1 MKISKEL
8 KAGVIAVLS
17 IAAFVAMFQFM
28 RGRNMFTRDNTYL
41 VQYENVDGLKRSSEV
56 QINGMKVGQV
66 DEIIPKTEE
75 NGKIYF
81 LVKLLVDPDFKFST
95 NSTVEIT
102 EPGFMSSKIL
112 KINAVYDDFVAQD
125 GDMLK
130 SSVKRSMLESLGGE
144 VGPLSNQLKQVLKTV
159 DSLGNNANKIFDD
172 QNRREIAM
180 LLTNLN
186 QVAKA
191 LQTTAHQANALI
203 SSNHPKMNRVLDNAD
218 KVMLTTNAAVGK
230 YGQLAESIDTQ
241 KLNETISSLDATIG
255 KLNGV
260 VSSIERGEGSL
271 GKVMKDE
278 QLYHNLQEST
288 QSLNELLK
296 DFKENPKRY
305 VNISVFGKSGK

>member
-8 KAGVIAVLS
+8 KAGAIAVLS
-17 IAAFVAMFQFM
+17 IVAFVVMFQFM
-28 RGRNMFTRDNTYL
+28 RGKNMFTRDNTYL

-81 LVKLLVDPDFKFST
+81 LVKLLVDPDFKFSK

-112 KINAVYDDFVAQD
+112 KINAAYDDPIAQD

-130 SSVKRSMLESLGGE
+130 SSVKRSMLEILGGE
-144 VGPLSNQLKQVLKTV
+144 VGPISDQLKQVLKTV

-241 KLNETISSLDATIG
+241 KLNETIASLDATIG

-288 QSLNELLK
+288 RNLNELLK
-296 DFKENPKRY
+296 DVKENPKRY

>member
-8 KAGVIAVLS
+8 KAGAIAVLS
-17 IAAFVAMFQFM
+17 IVAFVVMFQFM
-28 RGRNMFTRDNTYL
+28 RGKNMFTRDNTYL

-81 LVKLLVDPDFKFST
+81 LVILLVDPDFKFSK

-112 KINAVYDDFVAQD
+112 KINAAYDDPIAQD

-144 VGPLSNQLKQVLKTV
+144 VGPISDQLKQVLKTV

-241 KLNETISSLDATIG
+241 KLNETIASLDATIG

-288 QSLNELLK
+288 RNLNELLK
-296 DFKENPKRY
+296 DVKENPKRY